1 MSSGLTPKPT
11 VYFPLVLVCFP
22 MRSFN
27 CKPDRT
33 LFNYSAI
40 LQFKWKQ
47 GNTIVT
53 VSNTSDFWLLSL
65 INIQCTI
72 LGESDHQNQRL
83 CPRILHLITKF
94 MHIKARGTLTERKC
108 AAFFILDAM
117 AFDFPAFIII
127 ITQEFWKAFAMLLV
141 LQIAEHQG
149 LPSCTRFLA
158 FCQQFSIF

>member
-65 INIQCTI
+65 INIQSTI

-83 CPRILHLITKF
+83 CALEFYIWLQNSCISKPEVPSQKENVQHFSSLMQWPLISQLLLLLLHKSF
-94 MHIKARGTLTERKC
+94 ER
-108 AAFFILDAM
+108 
-117 AFDFPAFIII
+117 
-127 ITQEFWKAFAMLLV
+127 LLQCCWYSKLQNIRVCPPV
-141 LQIAEHQG
+141 LG
-149 LPSCTRFLA
+149 F
-158 FCQQFSIF
+158 